1 MSLRVTQY
9 GESIL
14 KEKGAPVTAFDAALR
29 KLSEQMIETMR
40 EAEGIG
46 LAAQQ
51 IGQAIQLFVME
62 LPSEMDGGHS
72 TYTVDGKCPPLD
84 LIMPLVVVNPVI
96 ELSGEDAP
104 YEEGCLSFP
113 NIRGKVERPISVKMD
128 YQDLDGKAHQIIC
141 DGLFARVIQHEY
153 DHLQG
158 VLFIDRMRPQV
169 LRMIESKVRR
179 LRRDTRDWL
188 KANKR

>member
-14 KEKGAPVTAFDAALR
+14 KEKGAPVTDFGPALR
-29 KLSEQMIETMR
+29 KLSGQMIETMR

-51 IGQAIQLFVME
+51 IGQALQLFVME
-62 LPSEMDGGHS
+62 LPADMDQKHS
-72 TYTVDGKCPPLD
+72 DYTFDGKTPPLD
-84 LIMPLVVVNPVI
+84 LIMPLVVVNPQL
-96 ELSGEDAP
+96 ELSGDDAP

-113 NIRGKVERPISVKMD
+113 NIRGKVERPIAVKMD
-128 YQDLDGKAHQIIC
+128 FQDLDGKPHQIIC

-169 LRMIESKVRR
+169 LRMIESKIRR

-188 KANKR
+188 KANKA